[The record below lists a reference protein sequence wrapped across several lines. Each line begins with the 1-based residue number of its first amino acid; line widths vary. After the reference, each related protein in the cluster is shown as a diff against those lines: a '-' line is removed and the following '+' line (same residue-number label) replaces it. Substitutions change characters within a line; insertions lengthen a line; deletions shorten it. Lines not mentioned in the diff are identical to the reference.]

1 MAITFRRPLATFPIK
16 SLQAKNPL
24 SSRSGTDNRQ
34 LTSDNFVVISEGY
47 PPWSIISLLARVL
60 LQKVK
65 LAVLLTLFAMS
76 SFSVMAQEN
85 PAASNATAKPA
96 ALFLSTPKLETAVP
110 AINTPTTPEAAPPPP
125 SNNAASQASP
135 EPSLPLPASA
145 SNSPAEIKPSDT
157 LTSPSLPPASPTPST
172 LSASPTPNTL
182 PVSPTD
188 PSSVAPP
195 APTNNN
201 TLPTAPLPT
210 NTPSPASPA
219 LGNNSPFFKE
229 DLTPSNKSS
238 QIPASAQA
246 LMKAGEKIKSGV
258 VAPQASRLTLDECV
272 KTALQKNPTVLT
284 SIDTIRQQSGNFIT
298 VRAAMLPQI
307 GVSNANYT
315 YADPQ
320 LSNKSSISGTPNN
333 QFAINQ
339 SWGITLGGSQLL
351 YNGGTAIA
359 NIKAAKFS
367 EQMAYYNL
375 RVTIDS
381 IIAQVITAFY
391 QVVLNRALVV
401 ANQQSVELLASQ
413 VEDQKSRYEAGT
425 VPRFNVL
432 QAEVQLANAQPA
444 LITARNN
451 LRLSLFQ
458 LVQLIGM
465 NYPNLQAVEVPFD
478 VMGDLEYHPR
488 KVDSDKSIYT
498 ALRRSP
504 TLKAQRQNILIMAQN
519 ITAAIGGWLPTVT
532 ANGGYQFLSVD
543 SAYVNGAGTTIYNH
557 DLGNFVS
564 GWFFGVQGNWAI
576 FDGLATY
583 GNVKQA
589 KANLMIAKTSYD
601 NGVRQVI
608 LSVQQAISNMQQAQ
622 ETVDSQK
629 ANVVQA
635 AEALR
640 LSQERLNAG
649 AGVQLDVLNAQ
660 VQLLQAQTTV
670 LQAEYN
676 YIAATAQ
683 YDQAL
688 SLNTQYEEL
697 FDDPMNHRERLRYK
711 NLNSSK
717 NPQPLL
723 PRALRP
729 TDPLP
734 KPFTTPLQK
743 SSSQKKMAT
752 S

>member
-1 MAITFRRPLATFPIK
+1 M
-16 SLQAKNPL
+16 Q
-24 SSRSGTDNRQ
+24 Q
-34 LTSDNFVVISEGY
+34 
-47 PPWSIISLLARVL
+47 
-60 LQKVK
+60 
-65 LAVLLTLFAMS
+65 
-76 SFSVMAQEN
+76 
-85 PAASNATAKPA
+85 
-96 ALFLSTPKLETAVP
+96 
-110 AINTPTTPEAAPPPP
+110 
-125 SNNAASQASP
+125 
-135 EPSLPLPASA
+135 
-145 SNSPAEIKPSDT
+145 
-157 LTSPSLPPASPTPST
+157 
-172 LSASPTPNTL
+172 
-182 PVSPTD
+182 
-188 PSSVAPP
+188 
-195 APTNNN
+195 
-201 TLPTAPLPT
+201 
-210 NTPSPASPA
+210 
-219 LGNNSPFFKE
+219 
-229 DLTPSNKSS
+229 NKSS
-238 QIPASAQA
+238 QIPASTPA
-246 LMKAGEKIKSGV
+246 LMRAGEKVNSGV
-258 VAPQASRLTLDECV
+258 VAKGAQRLTIDDCV

-284 SIDTIRQQSGNFIT
+284 AIDTIRQQSGNFIT
-298 VRAAMLPQI
+298 VRAAMIPQL
-307 GVSNANYT
+307 GVSNAA
-315 YADPQ
+315 YAWVAPNV
-320 LSNKSSISGTPNN
+320 SNKANVDGLPSNEFP
-333 QFAINQ
+333 INQ
-339 SWGITLGGSQLL
+339 AWGLTLGGTQLL

-381 IIAQVITAFY
+381 IIAQVVSAFY
-391 QVVLNRALVV
+391 QVILDKALVV

-451 LRLSLFQ
+451 LRIALFQ

-465 NYPNLQAVEVPFD
+465 NYPNLQSVEVPFD
-478 VMGDLEYHPR
+478 VAGELEYHPR

-498 ALRRSP
+498 ALQRSP

-519 ITAAIGGWLPTVT
+519 ITAAIGGYLPTIT

-543 SAYVNGAGTTIYNH
+543 SSYTNSSGQTIYNH
-557 DLGNFVS
+557 NLGNFVS

-589 KANLMIAKTSYD
+589 KANLMIAKTTYD

-629 ANVVQA
+629 ANVMQA

-640 LSQERLNAG
+640 LAQERLNAG

-670 LQAEYN
+670 LQSEYN

-717 NPQPLL
+717 TPQPVL
-723 PRALRP
+723 PQALRT

-734 KPFTTPLQK
+734 KAFTAPQQNSSTQK
-743 SSSQKKMAT
+743 SQSQKT